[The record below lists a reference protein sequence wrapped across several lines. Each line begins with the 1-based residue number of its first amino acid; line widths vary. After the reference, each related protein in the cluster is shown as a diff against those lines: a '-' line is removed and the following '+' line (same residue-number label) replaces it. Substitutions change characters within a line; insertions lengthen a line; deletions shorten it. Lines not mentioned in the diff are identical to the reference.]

1 MKENNNN
8 IMNELKNLI
17 GVYFPS
23 NEAEDFLTS
32 LVNEV
37 NESLVSS
44 SELEQEAFDLDYE
57 LPSGVGYRMFIDR
70 CVTKSEGLLTEEN
83 FFNLLLE
90 LSRTVQAV
98 GENDLSLELAQDLL
112 NRIEVKKE
120 YDLLKGD
127 AYLMISKIYWSQT
140 YWEDCSYYIDEAM
153 KIFSANSNECGLAKC
168 ENMLGTLY
176 GEQGNITLAE
186 THFEKALTHLTG
198 NDESL
203 LHSMILT
210 NLGIINTI
218 QGEYET
224 SIWNYKNALQKFDN
238 QKDSRYI
245 ARTYHNIGMLY
256 SRMGKYDAALDEFNK
271 CITLSLDNNYLSN
284 CAVAY
289 IGKAFIY
296 TKLKNSALAD
306 AYTDKALE
314 ISCRI
319 NDTLTIA
326 DVYKIK
332 GIIQASMENFELSEE
347 MFENSIRLNRDIE
360 SKLNEAESCIEMGNL
375 LKERQREEESQH
387 YFQSAVNYFKELKDK
402 NMIAGLVEQYS

>member
-8 IMNELKNLI
+8 IMNEIKNLI
-17 GVYFPS
+17 GNYFPS
-23 NEAEDFLTS
+23 EEAENFLTS

-37 NESLVSS
+37 NEELVSS
-44 SELEQEAFDLDYE
+44 PELKEESFALDYE
-57 LPSGVGYRMFIDR
+57 LPSGIDYRMFVDR
-70 CVTKSEGLLTEEN
+70 CVTKSEGLLSEEK

-90 LSRTVQAV
+90 LSRSVQAV
-98 GENDLSLELAQDLL
+98 GENDFALELAQDLL
-112 NRIEVKKE
+112 NRIESKKE
-120 YDLLKGD
+120 YELLKAD
-127 AYLMISKIYWSQT
+127 TFLMISKIYWSQA
-140 YWEDCSYYIDEAM
+140 YWEDCSYYVDEAM
-153 KIFSANSNECGLAKC
+153 KIFTVHSNQCGLAKC

-176 GEQGNITLAE
+176 GEKGDVALAQ
-186 THFEKALTHLTG
+186 THFEKALTHLTE

-210 NLGIINTI
+210 NLGVISTI
-218 QGEYET
+218 QGDYET

-238 QKDSRYI
+238 QKDTRYI

-256 SRMGKYDAALDEFNK
+256 SRTGKYDAALDEFSK

-314 ISCRI
+314 IACRI
-319 NDTLTIA
+319 NDTLSIA
-326 DVYKIK
+326 DIYKVK
-332 GIIQASMENFELSEE
+332 GIIQAGMENFELSEE

-375 LKERQREEESQH
+375 LKERQREEESQR
-387 YFQSAVNYFKELKDK
+387 YFQSAVNYFKDLKDK
-402 NMIAGLVEQYS
+402 NLIAGLVEQYN